1 MPRVKLAVGAKELKS
16 AIQDLDQTTN
26 ALDRFARIVF
36 SNRQAMEGISGR
48 AVKLANALLHVRGF
62 SNSLYF
68 AIIRCWKTDCHDKH
82 EARLFLDDR
91 LDGSA
96 EILKQI
102 AKESSAPV
110 PIFQVIFAAS
120 LREGPRQCHETI
132 VRVFNH
138 DTDNNNDD
146 DHSNRLCLSG
156 CPKATTAM
164 PQRVSQAK
172 PKVTVVSDI
181 CGTIEAATQG
191 QHKVAFV
198 LTKSQQMGAVAADQ
212 ETLIPHHQAD
222 TVTLESLLRSAHNSP
237 PHRGPVLPLKF
248 RMLLALRIAS
258 NFIQLFHTKWLG
270 KALSKDAVHFPFRST
285 VGDTR
290 VDVGRPFVAFTS
302 DSAGRDP
309 RQQQEVVKPKAALL
323 ELGILLLEI
332 WHEMTLETRFSLPAV
347 PDGHYERLALAAQ
360 WLDDMQN
367 PLPDL
372 YDRAVSFC
380 VGRIIGAD
388 LRFPIVDDT
397 RFWHAVCDG
406 VIDPLWKNCKQW
418 R

>member
-1 MPRVKLAVGAKELKS
+1 ML
-16 AIQDLDQTTN
+16 
-26 ALDRFARIVF
+26 IVQVSLEF
-36 SNRQAMEGISGR
+36 LESGEP
-48 AVKLANALLHVRGF
+48 LHRM
-62 SNSLYF
+62 
-68 AIIRCWKTDCHDKH
+68 
-82 EARLFLDDR
+82 
-91 LDGSA
+91 
-96 EILKQI
+96 I

-110 PIFQVIFAAS
+110 PMFQVIFAAS

-138 DTDNNNDD
+138 DTDNDNDD
-146 DHSNRLCLSG
+146 DHSNRLCLSE

-172 PKVTVVSDI
+172 PKVTVLSDI
-181 CGTIEAATQG
+181 CGTIEAATHG
-191 QHKVAFV
+191 QRKVAFV
-198 LTKSQQMGAVAADQ
+198 LTKSQRMGVVAADQ

-222 TVTLESLLRSAHNSP
+222 TVTLESLLRS
-237 PHRGPVLPLKF
+237 
-248 RMLLALRIAS
+248 
-258 NFIQLFHTKWLG
+258 
-270 KALSKDAVHFPFRST
+270 LSVRST
-285 VGDTR
+285 VGDAR

-302 DSAGRDP
+302 DSAGRNS

-323 ELGILLLEI
+323 ELEILLLEILLLEI

-347 PDGHYERLALAAQ
+347 PDGYYERLALAAQ

-388 LRFPIVDDT
+388 LRFPIVDDM